1 MIISVICGKMRHLL
15 VLPTIWSALVKFK
28 LFPLS
33 AAIVLS
39 INPLAALAQGTAQ
52 KSQDLQEV
60 IVTGKYSV
68 AQTKTLDTATGLG
81 LTIQETPQSVSVLT
95 FERMQDQNI
104 TSILEAVNSAVGV
117 TSEEVD
123 NVRNSFYSR
132 GFQIDSY
139 QIDGVPT
146 SWSLGGDSG
155 ETVADT
161 VIYERIEFV
170 RGATGL
176 MTGVGDPSASI
187 NLVRKHASSKELTG
201 FVDVGTGSWD
211 KRTLAADVST
221 GLNESGSI
229 RGRVVGRYLGGESF
243 VDYYEDNKSTFYGVL
258 EGDLTDTTL
267 VRAGASYQNNDPT
280 STVWGVLPG
289 FFSDG
294 TRTDWDVSKTTAMDW
309 NRWESTNTNFFAS
322 INHTFSNGWELLA
335 NYNKLHYETEA
346 RLLYVYGA
354 LDKTT
359 GAGLNAQRYRSDGES
374 KQDSFDI
381 QLKGD
386 FNLFNQTHDFVLGA
400 LSADQAAETFTQLPL
415 GGGSCFGYDCVPVE
429 NFYEWGDLHEPAW
442 SDVRTQSQDIE
453 TEQRG
458 YYAATRLSAT
468 DKLKFIVGGRIATWE
483 RTGFDW
489 SGNVNYGND
498 DEFIPYAGALY
509 DLTDAHRIYASY
521 TEIFKPQN
529 NRDAKGNFLDPLVG
543 ESAEVGLK
551 SRFLD
556 DRLQTTIAY
565 FDIQQDNLA
574 QLDTTFVGTPEQ
586 MYAYIGAEGA
596 QSKGFELEVVGQPID
611 GWNINAGYS
620 QFSIEDAS
628 GNDLNTDNATKSIK
642 LFTSYQFAG
651 SLDKLMLGGGVNW
664 QNETYSEGMTPAG
677 QPGRLTQDAYA
688 LVSLMARYAITDD
701 LSVQFNA
708 ANVTDEKYYSQVGY
722 FSSYRYGTPRNY
734 TLSLNYKF

>member
-1 MIISVICGKMRHLL
+1 M
-15 VLPTIWSALVKFK
+15 KFK
-28 LFPLS
+28 LLPLS
-33 AAIVLS
+33 AAILLGLHAQS
-39 INPLAALAQGTAQ
+39 GLAQGTA
-52 KSQDLQEV
+52 KDATTKKNQDSLEEV

-68 AQTKTLDTATGLG
+68 GQTKALDTATGLG
-81 LTIQETPQSVSVLT
+81 LTIEETPQSVSVLT

-104 TSILEAVNSAVGV
+104 TSVLEAVNNVVGV

-187 NLVRKHASSKELTG
+187 NLVRKHASSTELAG
-201 FVDVGTGSWD
+201 YVDVGIGSWD
-211 KRTLAADVST
+211 KRTVSADVGT
-221 GLNESGSI
+221 GLNESGTV
-229 RGRVVGRYLGGESF
+229 RGRLVGRYQAGESF
-243 VDYYEDNKSTFYGVL
+243 VDYLEDDKSTLYGVM
-258 EGDLTDTTL
+258 EADLTDSTL
-267 VRAGASYQNNDPT
+267 LRVGTSYQHNDPKGAT
-280 STVWGVLPG
+280 WGVLPA

-294 TRTDWDVSKTTAMDW
+294 TRPDWDVSKTTAMDW
-309 NRWESTNTNFFAS
+309 TRWESTNTNYFAS
-322 INHTFSNGWELLA
+322 LNQTFSNGWELLA
-335 NYNKLHYETEA
+335 NYNHMSYETNT
-346 RLLYVYGA
+346 RLLYVSA
-354 LDKTT
+354 PCDWTT
-359 GAGLNAQRYRSDGES
+359 GACVYLDKETGSGLIAQRYHSDGES

-386 FNLFNQTHDFVLGA
+386 FNLFNQTHDFVAGA
-400 LSADQAAETFTQLPL
+400 LYSDQSADTYTQLPV
-415 GGGSCFGYDCVPVE
+415 GVTTAWDQIPVD
-429 NFYEWGDLHEPAW
+429 NFYEW
-442 SDVRTQSQDIE
+442 DVPKPEWASASSHDQNIE

-468 DKLKFIVGGRIATWE
+468 ENLKFIVGGRLATWL
-483 RTGFDW
+483 RTGYQW
-489 SGNVNYGND
+489 NSGVDYGDKN
-498 DEFIPYAGALY
+498 EFIPYAGALY

-521 TEIFKPQN
+521 TEILKPQDEL
-529 NRDAKGNFLDPLVG
+529 DANGDFLDPLVG
-543 ESAEVGLK
+543 ESAEIGLK

-556 DRLQTTIAY
+556 DRLQTTVAY

-574 QLDTTFVGTPEQ
+574 QIDTSFVGTPEQ
-586 MYAYIGAEGA
+586 MTAYIGVEGA
-596 QSKGFELEVVGQPID
+596 QSKGFEIEIVGQPVD
-611 GWNINAGYS
+611 GWNISAGYT
-620 QFSIEDAS
+620 QFTIEDAK
-628 GNDLNTDNATKSIK
+628 GNDLNTDNPTESLK
-642 LFTSYQFAG
+642 LFTSYEFSGA
-651 SLDKLMLGGGVNW
+651 LENLMLGGGVNW
-664 QNETYSEGMTPAG
+664 QNETYSEGLDPLD

-688 LVSLMARYAITDD
+688 LVSLMARYNFTDD
-701 LSVQFNA
+701 LSAQFNA

-722 FSSYRYGTPRNY
+722 FSTYRYGTPRNY

>member
-1 MIISVICGKMRHLL
+1 M
-15 VLPTIWSALVKFK
+15 KFK
-28 LFPLS
+28 LLPIS
-33 AAIVLS
+33 AAILFS
-39 INPLAALAQGTAQ
+39 INPHAVLAQSDSSSK
-52 KSQDLQEV
+52 KSAAVEEV
-60 IVTGKYSV
+60 VVTGKYAV
-68 AQTKTLDTATGLG
+68 ERTKALDTATGLG
-81 LTIQETPQSVSVLT
+81 LTIAETPQSVSVLT

-104 TSILEAVNSAVGV
+104 TSILEAVNNAVGV
-117 TSEEVD
+117 TSEETD
-123 NVRNSFYSR
+123 NVRNGFYSR
-132 GFQIDSY
+132 GFAIDSY

-161 VIYERIEFV
+161 VIYDRIEFV

-176 MTGVGDPSASI
+176 MTAVGDPSASI
-187 NLVRKHASSKELTG
+187 NLVRKHADSKDLTG
-201 FVDVGTGSWD
+201 FIDLSTGSWQ
-211 KRTLAADVST
+211 KKALAADVGT

-229 RGRVVGRYLGGESF
+229 RGRVVGRVLQGESF
-243 VDYYEDNKSTFYGVL
+243 VDYYEDDKSTFYGVL
-258 EGDLTDTTL
+258 EGDLTDSTL
-267 VRAGASYQNNDPT
+267 VRVGASYQNNDPKA
-280 STVWGVLPG
+280 TVWGVLPG

-294 TRTDWDVSKTTAMDW
+294 TRPDWDVSKTTSRDW

-322 INHTFSNGWELLA
+322 INHTFGNGWELLA

-346 RLLYVYGA
+346 RLLYVYGS

-386 FNLFNQTHDFVLGA
+386 FSLFNQTHEFVAGA
-400 LSADQAAETFTQLPL
+400 LRADQSAETFTQLPL
-415 GGGSCFGYDCVPVE
+415 GGDMSGGYDRISIDD
-429 NFYEWGDLHEPAW
+429 FYKWDSPTLNEPEW

-468 DKLKFIVGGRIATWE
+468 DKLKFILGGRLATWE

-489 SGNVNYGND
+489 SGIVNYGND

-529 NRDAKGNFLDPLVG
+529 YRDAKRNFIDPLVG
-543 ESAEVGLK
+543 ESAEIGLK

-565 FDIQQDNLA
+565 FNIQQDNLA
-574 QLDTTFVGTPEQ
+574 QLDTTYVGTPEQ
-586 MYAYIGAEGA
+586 MYAYIGAKGA
-596 QSKGFELEVVGQPID
+596 QSKGFEIEVVGQPID
-611 GWNINAGYS
+611 GWNISAGYA
-620 QFSIEDAS
+620 QFSIEDAN
-628 GNDLNTDNATKSIK
+628 GNDLNTDNATKSLK
-642 LFTSYQFAG
+642 LFTSYQFSGA
-651 SLDKLMLGGGVNW
+651 LDKLMLGGGVNW
-664 QNETYSEGMTPAG
+664 QNETYSKGINPVG
-677 QPGRLTQDAYA
+677 QPGRLTQDAYS

-701 LSVQFNA
+701 LNVQFNA

>member
-1 MIISVICGKMRHLL
+1 M
-15 VLPTIWSALVKFK
+15 KFK
-28 LFPLS
+28 LLPLS
-33 AAIVLS
+33 AAILLVFQAQS
-39 INPLAALAQGTAQ
+39 GLAQGTAKDAANKKNQ
-52 KSQDLQEV
+52 NSIEEV

-68 AQTKTLDTATGLG
+68 GQGKTLDTATGLG
-81 LTIQETPQSVSVLT
+81 LTIEETPQSVSVLT

-176 MTGVGDPSASI
+176 MTAVGDPSASI
-187 NLVRKHASSKELTG
+187 NLVRKHANSKDLTG
-201 FVDVGTGSWD
+201 FVDVGVGSWD
-211 KRTLAADVST
+211 KRTLAADVAT

-229 RGRVVGRYLGGESF
+229 RGRLVGRHLEGESY
-243 VDYYEDNKSTFYGVL
+243 VDYYEDDKNTLYGVL
-258 EGDLTDTTL
+258 EADLTDATL
-267 VRAGASYQNNDPT
+267 VRVGASYQNNDPK

-294 TRTDWDVSKTTAMDW
+294 TRPDWDVSTTTAMDW
-309 NRWESTNTNFFAS
+309 NRWESTNTNYFAS
-322 INHTFSNGWELLA
+322 INHSFSNGWELLA
-335 NYNKLHYETEA
+335 NYNNLHYETEA
-346 RLLYVYGA
+346 RLLYVYGNVV
-354 LDKTT
+354 KET
-359 GAGLNAQRYRSDGES
+359 GGGLNAQRYRSEGES

-386 FNLFNQTHDFVLGA
+386 FSLFNQTHDFVAGA
-400 LSADQAAETFTQLPL
+400 LYADQAAETFTRLPL
-415 GGGSCFGYDCVPVE
+415 GGDMSGGYDRVSVE
-429 NFYEWGDLHEPAW
+429 NFYEWGDLHEPEW
-442 SDVRTQSQDIE
+442 SVESTQSQDIE

-468 DKLKFIVGGRIATWE
+468 DKLKFILGGRMATWE
-483 RTGFDW
+483 RNGFDW
-489 SGNVNYGND
+489 SGVVDYGNEN
-498 DEFIPYAGALY
+498 EFIPYAGALY
-509 DLTDAHRIYASY
+509 DLTDTHRAYVSY

-529 NRDAKGNFLDPLVG
+529 NRDANGDFLDPLIG
-543 ESAEVGLK
+543 ESAEIGLK

-556 DRLQTTIAY
+556 DRLQTTVAY

-574 QLDTTFVGTPEQ
+574 QLDTNFVGTPEQ
-586 MYAYIGAEGA
+586 MSAYIAAEGA
-596 QSKGFELEVVGQPID
+596 QSKGFEIEVVGQPID
-611 GWNINAGYS
+611 GWNISAGYTN
-620 QFSIEDAS
+620 FSIEDAQ
-628 GNDLNTDNATKSIK
+628 GNDLNTDNSTESIK
-642 LFTSYQFAG
+642 LFTSYEFGGA
-651 SLDKLMLGGGVNW
+651 LENLMLGGGVNW
-664 QNETYSEGMTPAG
+664 QNETYSEGINPIG
-677 QPGRLTQDAYA
+677 QPDRLTQDAYA
-688 LVSLMARYAITDD
+688 LVNLMARYAFTDD

-722 FSSYRYGTPRNY
+722 FSTYRYGTPRNY
-734 TLSLNYKF
+734 TLGMNYKF

>member
-1 MIISVICGKMRHLL
+1 MR
-15 VLPTIWSALVKFK
+15 FK
-28 LFPLS
+28 LLPLS
-33 AAIVLS
+33 AAILLGFHS
-39 INPLAALAQGTAQ
+39 QLGLAQSTATDATTKKNQ
-52 KSQDLQEV
+52 NALEEV
-60 IVTGKYSV
+60 VVTGKYSV
-68 AQTKTLDTATGLG
+68 GQTKALDTATGLG
-81 LTIQETPQSVSVLT
+81 LTMEETPQSVSVLT

-104 TSILEAVNSAVGV
+104 TSILEAVNNAVGV
-117 TSEEVD
+117 ASEEVD

-176 MTGVGDPSASI
+176 MTAVGDPSASI
-187 NLVRKHASSKELTG
+187 NLVRKHANSKDFTG

-211 KRTLAADVST
+211 KKTLAADVST
-221 GLNESGSI
+221 GLNESGSV

-243 VDYYEDNKSTFYGVL
+243 VDYYEDEKSTFYGVV
-258 EGDLTDTTL
+258 EADLTDATL
-267 VRAGASYQNNDPT
+267 VRVGASYQHNDPK

-289 FFSDG
+289 YFSDG
-294 TRTDWDVSKTTAMDW
+294 TRPDWDVSKTTARDW
-309 NRWESTNTNFFAS
+309 NRWTSTNTNYFAS
-322 INHTFSNGWELLA
+322 INHTFNNGWELLA
-335 NYNKLHYETEA
+335 NYNNLHYETEA

-354 LDKTT
+354 VDKAT
-359 GAGLNAQRYRSDGES
+359 GGGLNAQRYRSDGES

-386 FNLFNQTHDFVLGA
+386 FNLFNQTHEFVAGA
-400 LSADQAAETFTQLPL
+400 LRADQSAETFTQLPL
-415 GGGSCFGYDCVPVE
+415 GGDMTGGYDRVSVDD
-429 NFYEWGDLHEPAW
+429 FYDWDNLDLDEPAW

-458 YYAATRLSAT
+458 YYAATRISAT
-468 DKLKFIVGGRIATWE
+468 EKLKFILGGRLATWE
-483 RTGFDW
+483 RNGFDW
-489 SGNVNYGND
+489 SGVVDYGNEN
-498 DEFIPYAGALY
+498 EFIPYAGALY

-529 NRDAKGNFLDPLVG
+529 NRDADGNFIDPLVG
-543 ESAEVGLK
+543 ESAEIGLK

-596 QSKGFELEVVGQPID
+596 QSKGFEIEVVGQPID
-611 GWNINAGYS
+611 GWNLSAGYS
-620 QFSIEDAS
+620 QFTIEDAN
-628 GNDLNTDNATKSIK
+628 GNDLNTDNATKSLK
-642 LFTSYQFAG
+642 LFTSYQFG
-651 SLDKLMLGGGVNW
+651 GVLDKLMIGGGVNW
-664 QNETYSEGMTPAG
+664 QNETYSEGISPAN
-677 QPGRLTQDAYA
+677 QPGRLTQDAYS
-688 LVSLMARYAITDD
+688 LVSLMARYAFTDD
-701 LSVQFNA
+701 LSAQLNA